1 MTITGN
7 IHLLFEQSGTFKRAF
22 TELGYH
28 AEDYDIQNEFG
39 ETDHICDL
47 FVEIDC
53 AYHNAPSIF
62 DNMHRNDL
70 LMAFFPCIYFCNSS
84 QLLCTLGGR
93 NYRNM
98 TLHERFDQI
107 IDRTDNRHAYYLQ
120 LLKLYAIARLR
131 RLRLIVENPAKPPHY
146 LLYPMN
152 FVAQPTFIDWNRR
165 IRGDYYEKPTAYWFV
180 NCKPTNGCT
189 YASPDIVRTIQQ
201 SRKSRNAGICSCDRS
216 MISPTYAR
224 NFICDNIIGKSQ
236 TMSQLSLF

>member
-7 IHLLFEQSGTFKRAF
+7 IQH
-22 TELGYH
+22 
-28 AEDYDIQNEFG
+28 
-39 ETDHICDL
+39 
-47 FVEIDC
+47 
-53 AYHNAPSIF
+53 
-62 DNMHRNDL
+62 
-70 LMAFFPCIYFCNSS
+70 
-84 QLLCTLGGR
+84 
-93 NYRNM
+93 
-98 TLHERFDQI
+98 
-107 IDRTDNRHAYYLQ
+107 

-131 RLRLIVENPAKPPHY
+131 RLRLIIENPAKPPHY

-180 NCKPTNGCT
+180 NCKMTEGYT
-189 YASPDIVRTIQQ
+189 YSTRTEFRTIQE

-216 MISPTYAR
+216 MISPIYAR